1 MNLATK
7 LTFVRVFCAPVFFVL
22 FYVARGLGEKGLPL
36 LIALAVFLAFAE
48 FTDFLDGYYAR
59 KMKEV
64 SDLGKLFD
72 PFADVILHIA
82 TFLSFTLAGY
92 MPAIFLM
99 LILYREFSMLFI
111 RLLSIQKG
119 TVIAARKGGK
129 LKTCTYVVASFFSL
143 VLEILRYIPGA
154 AGALPGLYVAGM
166 ALYGLCVLL
175 AYISFADYLMLFR
188 KIGK

>member
-7 LTFVRVFCAPVFFVL
+7 FTFVRIFCAPVFFVL
-22 FYVARGLGEKGLPL
+22 FYIARSLGEKGLPL
-36 LIALAVFLAFAE
+36 LLALVVFLAFAE
-48 FTDFLDGYYAR
+48 FTDFLDGYFAR
-59 KMKEV
+59 KMNQV

-72 PFADVILHIA
+72 PFADVILHLT

-129 LKTCTYVVASFFSL
+129 LKTFTYVIAGFFSL
-143 VLEILRYIPGA
+143 ILEILRYIPQA
-154 AGALPGLYVAGM
+154 AAALPPLHIAGTV
-166 ALYGLCVLL
+166 LYGLCTLL
-175 AYISFADYLMLFR
+175 AYMSFADYLVLFR
-188 KIGK
+188 KIK